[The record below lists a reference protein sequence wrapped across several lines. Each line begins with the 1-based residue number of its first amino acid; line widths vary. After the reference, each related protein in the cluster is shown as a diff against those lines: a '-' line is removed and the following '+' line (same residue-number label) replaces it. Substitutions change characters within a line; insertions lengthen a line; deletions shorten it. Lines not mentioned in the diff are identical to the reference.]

1 MLGSVDSAIATSNN
15 SPEANDLILSA
26 LGRLPVE
33 GEADYSARIDRHVS
47 GDLGS
52 TNPIMISTSAE
63 FDILGLTGF
72 GLFSFG
78 HDLEPFATSETV
90 ETWQTSTDRMLD
102 KVVLRDDLVW
112 SDGEPITAHDIAF
125 TFKVIMDPRVPVLP
139 SAVEPINCVGL
150 KRTMTKHLFSSI
162 KKPLATNVWNINFP
176 VLPKHIYEKTWEAD
190 PTLKDSEEHVQLE
203 QAPVCGGPY
212 EIVEE
217 NEGSRSSC
225 DVGRAGHQFRVSKFV
240 SNRILEVRF
249 RIIEDPNTTLLALK
263 KGEIHEMILQP
274 EQWTTQTVGGDFYER
289 NTKATAPEWVS
300 FHFGWNIET
309 IFFVIDVS
317 GGNELCL

>member
-1 MLGSVDSAIATSNN
+1 MASYPTN
-15 SPEANDLILSA
+15 E
-26 LGRLPVE
+26 
-33 GEADYSARIDRHVS
+33 EADYTARIDRHVG

-78 HDLEPFATSETV
+78 RDLEPFATSETV
-90 ETWQTSTDRMLD
+90 EQWQTSTDRMLD

-125 TFKVIMDPRVPVLP
+125 TYKVIMDPRVPVP
-139 SAVEPINCVGL
+139 AVRSGTDQLRWVEAYDD
-150 KRTMTKHLFSSI
+150 RTVVFFHKE
-162 KKPLATNVWNINFP
+162 PLATNVWNINFP

-212 EIVEE
+212 EIVERKRGQQIVLRRRE
-217 NEGSRSSC
+217 SWSSVQGQTGSRS
-225 DVGRAGHQFRVSKFV
+225 
-240 SNRILEVRF
+240 
-249 RIIEDPNTTLLALK
+249 P
-263 KGEIHEMILQP
+263 
-274 EQWTTQTVGGDFYER
+274 
-289 NTKATAPEWVS
+289 
-300 FHFGWNIET
+300 
-309 IFFVIDVS
+309 IF
-317 GGNELCL
+317 